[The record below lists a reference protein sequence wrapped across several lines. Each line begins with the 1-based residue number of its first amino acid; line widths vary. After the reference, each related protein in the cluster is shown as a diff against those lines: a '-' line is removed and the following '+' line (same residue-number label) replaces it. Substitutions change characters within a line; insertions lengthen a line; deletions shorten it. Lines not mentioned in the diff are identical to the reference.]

1 MAHSRTQISSG
12 WTFRQQDGP
21 SEEWLP
27 VSQVPSQI
35 HMDLLA
41 NNKIPDPYVD
51 LNERAVQWV
60 GEKTWVYR
68 APFSVPELAAEDATG
83 GGGGGGSVTTDLVF
97 EGLDTFATVSVNGV
111 EVLKTD
117 NMFVSYRVDVSAH
130 VKTGGGNAP
139 NVLEIVFDSALLR
152 GRKLVERHGHEHDF
166 LVRQT
171 EAGRVPVRKAQYNW
185 GWDWGPILM
194 TAGPWKPVWIERYV
208 ARVDD
213 VWAENE
219 VAEDLS
225 SCAGTIHVT
234 LGGAVERGDRVV
246 VSLSHQEEED
256 DDKAAAVVVLEET
269 VDAVTDDKGRVSV
282 PFLLSNP
289 RLWYPLNYGA
299 QARYRL
305 RATLVR
311 GGRVLGAQS
320 KLIGFRRTQLVQEAD
335 AHGKSFYF
343 RINNVD
349 VFAGGS
355 CWIPAD
361 SYLAAVT
368 PRRYRDW
375 VRLAA
380 EGNQVMLRVWG
391 GGVYEHDALVDACD
405 ELGVLLWHDFQ
416 FACASYPAYPSF
428 LASVEREARQ
438 HVRRLRS
445 HPSMVVWAGNNEDYQ
460 VQERYRL
467 DYDFDDKDP
476 ESWLKS
482 SFPARYL
489 YEHLLPKVV
498 AEEDPHMLY
507 HPSSPWGHGK
517 PTADPTVGDIHQWNL
532 WHGTISK
539 YQEASLLGGRFV
551 SEFGMEAYPHLET
564 VARMASSPASQLRPG
579 SMVLDFHNKG
589 IGHERRMMTYVVEN
603 FAPGDVSDLARYV
616 HLTQVAQAETMR
628 AAYKAW
634 RRDWGTPFSPSSS
647 NTNTNTNNNNNNDN
661 NDNNDNGKGK
671 EEDSNT
677 GRKIQGR
684 KCGGVLVW
692 QLNDCWPTMSWAVV
706 DYHLVPKPAWHAIRR
721 ALQPLDV
728 GVSRTYHDWT
738 QTGYYID
745 ENSRLCTGQ
754 VDQTLP
760 ARPGASAFDVW
771 VVSARVRPVA
781 VRVAVRL
788 VSVRTGRD
796 VAAPRETDLEVA
808 ANATTDV
815 LVAVPLPAA
824 APGAEDPN
832 RRFDVDAYDPCV
844 VYASLSVDG
853 QVVATDA
860 AWPDPIKFLDMADR
874 GVAFQVAPAGDEVI
888 VTAQRPVKSF
898 VFEEAENLRVS
909 DNGFDIMP
917 GDKHVIKV
925 QGVIKA
931 DKLRWTYI
939 GAPAASMEIS

>member
-12 WTFRQQDGP
+12 WTFKQQDWP

-41 NNKIPDPYVD
+41 NKKIPDPYVD

-68 APFSVPELAAEDATG
+68 AAFSVPELATEGDGAGA
-83 GGGGGGSVTTDLVF
+83 VTTDLVF
-97 EGLDTFATVSVNGV
+97 EGLDTFATVLVNGA

-117 NMFVSYRVDVSAH
+117 NMFVSYRVDVSPH
-130 VKTGGGNAP
+130 VKTGGDAQ

-152 GRKLVERHGHEHDF
+152 GRELVEKHSHEHNF

-194 TAGPWKPVWIERYV
+194 TAGPWKPVWVERYV

-219 VAEDLS
+219 VAEDLA
-225 SCAGTIHVT
+225 SCAGTIHAT
-234 LGGAVERGDRVV
+234 LEGAVSKGDQVV
-246 VSLSHQEEED
+246 VSLSK
-256 DDKAAAVVVLEET
+256 DDKVVLEET
-269 VDAVTDDKGRVSV
+269 VDADDTGRVSV
-282 PFLLSNP
+282 PFKLSNP
-289 RLWYPLNYGA
+289 ELWYPLNYGA
-299 QARYRL
+299 QARYQL

-311 GGRVLGAQS
+311 QGRALDAQT
-320 KLIGFRRTQLVQEAD
+320 KLIGFRRTQLVQEPD

-361 SYLAAVT
+361 SYLSAIT
-368 PRRYRDW
+368 PQRYRDW

-428 LASVEREARQ
+428 LASVELEARQ

-445 HPSMVVWAGNNEDYQ
+445 HPSMVIWAGNNEDYQ

-467 DYDFDDKDP
+467 DYDFENKDP
-476 ESWLKS
+476 EAWLKS
-482 SFPARYL
+482 TFPARYI

-498 AEEDPHMLY
+498 AEEDPHMIY
-507 HPSSPWGHGK
+507 HPSSPWGDGK

-564 VARMASSPASQLRPG
+564 VARMASSPAQLRPG

-589 IGHERRMMTYVVEN
+589 IGHERRMMTYVAEN
-603 FAPGDVSDLARYV
+603 FRPGDVSDLARYV

-634 RRDWGTPFSPSSS
+634 RRDWGTGTPSSS
-647 NTNTNTNNNNNNDN
+647 KD
-661 NDNNDNGKGK
+661 GSSRSEGSSSSSAI
-671 EEDSNT
+671 E
-677 GRKIQGR
+677 GR

-745 ENSRLCTGQ
+745 ENSKLCTGQ

-760 ARPGASAFDVW
+760 ARPGTSTLDVW
-771 VVSARVRPVA
+771 VASASVQPVA
-781 VRVAVRL
+781 VRVAVRF
-788 VSVRTGRD
+788 VSVRSGRD
-796 VAAPRETDLEVA
+796 VAPPLEVDAEA
-808 ANATTDV
+808 APNATTDV
-815 LVAVPLPAA
+815 HVAVPLPAS
-824 APGAEDPN
+824 APGADDPN
-832 RRFDVDAYDPCV
+832 RRFDVDAYDPYV
-844 VYASLSVDG
+844 VHATLSVDG
-853 QVVATDA
+853 RVVATDA

-874 GVAFQVAPAGDEVI
+874 GVAFQVSSAGDEVV
-888 VTAQRPVKSF
+888 VTAERPVKSF
-898 VFEEAENLRVS
+898 VFEEAEGLRVS

-917 GDKHVIKV
+917 GEKQVIKV
-925 QGVIKA
+925 QGNVKA
-931 DKLRWTYI
+931 DKLRWTYVD
-939 GAPAASMEIS
+939 APAASMEIS